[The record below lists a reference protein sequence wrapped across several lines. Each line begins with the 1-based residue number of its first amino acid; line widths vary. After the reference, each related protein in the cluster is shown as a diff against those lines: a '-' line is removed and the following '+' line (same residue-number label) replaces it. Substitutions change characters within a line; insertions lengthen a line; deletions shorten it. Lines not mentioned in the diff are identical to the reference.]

1 MSIFSINDN
10 SNYGSI
16 LSQSKANKE
25 SKENSKISF
34 ANTFLK
40 QNASKLNEIQ
50 NANSQTLAR
59 SEVLSNNNALSNNS
73 NSTNISNSSNTN
85 LSINNATKTSSPN
98 YDISSEFK
106 NSIYTLKYKQADTS
120 NIVSL
125 AYGYGVDANGYM
137 GSDFNKAA
145 GLPEDF
151 KIHKSTLDE
160 IKKAAENDPV
170 VSSTKEYLGVSEYY
184 TNIDMAETIK
194 QYYNL
199 FFNALGQ
206 SFPNDKTSFS
216 EADINSMPSGYA
228 IDGFYNGYG
237 AFKHPDAIRN
247 DDIAIKSI
255 ADYSNVLISNIYR
268 SQEQLNEANSI
279 YSDSAG
285 LISGIKPETLG
296 LSLEEIKNVSKGED
310 WQFNPDMSVYPQN
323 EYGSYSKEALF
334 MSLIKSQEGRIL
346 YSPKTTLN
354 PTIEAYNRA
363 MAKESFSGPA
373 IHLDSIMTGKSD
385 FKSFFRYW
393 AERGI
398 AEGDLYMYEN
408 NIPKESA
415 MGNWA
420 LDAEIKQAL
429 ANGWKAKPSTINSYA
444 DSIMDRLNNLIGQT
458 RV

>member
-10 SNYGSI
+10 SNYNSI
-16 LSQSKANKE
+16 LSQAKANKE

-34 ANTFLK
+34 ANAFLK

-59 SEVLSNNNALSNNS
+59 SEVL
-73 NSTNISNSSNTN
+73 NSTNTTNTSNNTN
-85 LSINNATKTSSPN
+85 FSISSKTNSPN

-106 NSIYTLKYKQADTS
+106 NSIYTLKYKQADISNTS
-120 NIVSL
+120 TNT
-125 AYGYGVDANGYM
+125 AYGYSVDKDGYM

-199 FFNALGQ
+199 FSNALGQ

-216 EADINSMPSGYA
+216 EADINSMPSGYGVSGTQWM
-228 IDGFYNGYG
+228 DF
-237 AFKHPDAIRN
+237 N
-247 DDIAIKSI
+247 DP
-255 ADYSNVLISNIYR
+255 SNRMNITGLKDFSNSLISNVYKTP
-268 SQEQLNEANSI
+268 EQAKEADDLWV
-279 YSDSAG
+279 DSGYMIDG
-285 LISGIKPETLG
+285 LLPKTLG

-323 EYGSYSKEALF
+323 EDGTYTKEALF
-334 MSLIKSQEGRIL
+334 MSFLKSQGGQPVE
-346 YSPKTTLN
+346 SPKTTLN

-363 MAKESFSGPA
+363 MAKESFSTTSVDIG
-373 IHLDSIMTGKSD
+373 DIMTGKVD
-385 FKSFFRYW
+385 FASLFKYLASKN
-393 AERGI
+393 GKL
-398 AEGDLYMYEN
+398 EGQLYMYEN

>member
-16 LSQSKANKE
+16 LSQAKANKE

-34 ANTFLK
+34 ANAFLK

-59 SEVLSNNNALSNNS
+59 SEVL
-73 NSTNISNSSNTN
+73 NSTNTTNTSNNTN
-85 LSINNATKTSSPN
+85 FSISSKTSSPN

-106 NSIYTLKYKQADTS
+106 NSIYTLKYKQVDLSTDT
-120 NIVSL
+120 
-125 AYGYGVDANGYM
+125 AYGYSVDKDGYM

-184 TNIDMAETIK
+184 TNIDMVETIK

-199 FFNALGQ
+199 FSNALGQ

-216 EADINSMPSGYA
+216 EADINSMPKGYA
-228 IDGFYNGYG
+228 ING
-237 AFKHPDAIRN
+237 
-247 DDIAIKSI
+247 IKSM
-255 ADYSNVLISNIYR
+255 DFNDPSNRMNITHLRDFSNSSITNIY
-268 SQEQLNEANSI
+268 QTPEQMKEAESLYI
-279 YSDSAG
+279 QSGS
-285 LISGIKPETLG
+285 LIDGINGHSFG

-323 EYGSYSKEALF
+323 EDGSYSKEALF
-334 MSLIKSQEGRIL
+334 MSFLKSYGSGQPVE
-346 YSPKTTLN
+346 SPKTTLN
-354 PTIEAYNRA
+354 PKVEAYNRA
-363 MAKESFSGPA
+363 MAKESFNG
-373 IHLDSIMTGKSD
+373 DSIALNDIMTGKVD
-385 FKSFFRYW
+385 FASLLKGYAQDGW
-393 AERGI
+393 
-398 AEGDLYMYEN
+398 
-408 NIPKESA
+408 
-415 MGNWA
+415 
-420 LDAEIKQAL
+420 LDAGIYAMEKGVAWQNTSIGYGGAWFDNQFNQAK
-429 ANGWKAKPSTINSYA
+429 ANGWKASSESINSYVG
-444 DSIMDRLNNLIGQT
+444 SIMDRLNNLIGQT

>member
-34 ANTFLK
+34 ANAFLK
-40 QNASKLNEIQ
+40 QNASKLSDIESK
-50 NANSQTLAR
+50 NSQTLAR
-59 SEVLSNNNALSNNS
+59 SEILSNNNALSNNS

-145 GLPEDF
+145 GLPNDF

-160 IKKAAENDPV
+160 IKKAAENEPYIADM
-170 VSSTKEYLGVSEYY
+170 KQYFGVSEYY

-199 FFNALGQ
+199 FSNALGQ

-216 EADINSMPSGYA
+216 EADINSMPKGYA
-228 IDGFYNGYG
+228 ING
-237 AFKHPDAIRN
+237 
-247 DDIAIKSI
+247 IKSM
-255 ADYSNVLISNIYR
+255 DFNDPSNRMNITHLRDFSNSSITNIYKTP
-268 SQEQLNEANSI
+268 EQAKEANEI
-279 YSDSAG
+279 WFDSGCMIKG
-285 LISGIKPETLG
+285 LSSETLG

-323 EYGSYSKEALF
+323 EDGSYSKEALF
-334 MSLIKSQEGRIL
+334 MSFLKSQGGQPIE
-346 YSPKTTLN
+346 SPKTTLN

-373 IHLDSIMTGKSD
+373 IHLDSIITGKSD

-420 LDAEIKQAL
+420 LDAEIKQAI

>member
-1 MSIFSINDN
+1 
-10 SNYGSI
+10 
-16 LSQSKANKE
+16 
-25 SKENSKISF
+25 
-34 ANTFLK
+34 
-40 QNASKLNEIQ
+40 
-50 NANSQTLAR
+50 
-59 SEVLSNNNALSNNS
+59 
-73 NSTNISNSSNTN
+73 NSTNTTNTSNNTN
-85 LSINNATKTSSPN
+85 FSISSKTSSPN

-106 NSIYTLKYKQADTS
+106 NSIYTLKYKQVDLSTDT
-120 NIVSL
+120 
-125 AYGYGVDANGYM
+125 AYGYSVDKDGYM

-145 GLPEDF
+145 GLPNDF

-160 IKKAAENDPV
+160 IKKAAENEPYIADM
-170 VSSTKEYLGVSEYY
+170 KQYFGVSEYY

-199 FFNALGQ
+199 FSNALGQ

-216 EADINSMPSGYA
+216 EADINSMPKGYA
-228 IDGFYNGYG
+228 ING
-237 AFKHPDAIRN
+237 
-247 DDIAIKSI
+247 IKSM
-255 ADYSNVLISNIYR
+255 DFNDPSNRMNITHLRDFSNSLISNVYKTP
-268 SQEQLNEANSI
+268 EQAKEADEI
-279 YSDSAG
+279 WLDSGYIIKG
-285 LISGIKPETLG
+285 LSSETLG

-323 EYGSYSKEALF
+323 EDGSYSKEALF
-334 MSLIKSQEGRIL
+334 MSFLKSQGGQPVE
-346 YSPKTTLN
+346 SPKTTLN

-429 ANGWKAKPSTINSYA
+429 ANGWKAKPSTIDSYA

>member
-1 MSIFSINDN
+1 MFSINDN
-10 SNYGSI
+10 SNYNSI
-16 LSQSKANKE
+16 LSQAKANKE

-34 ANTFLK
+34 ANAFLK

-50 NANSQTLAR
+50 NANSQTLVR
-59 SEVLSNNNALSNNS
+59 SEVLNSINTTNTSNN
-73 NSTNISNSSNTN
+73 TNFSISSKTN
-85 LSINNATKTSSPN
+85 SPN

-106 NSIYTLKYKQADTS
+106 NSIYTLKYKQADISNTS
-120 NIVSL
+120 TNT
-125 AYGYGVDANGYM
+125 AYGYSVDKDGYM
-137 GSDFNKAA
+137 GEDFNKAA

-170 VSSTKEYLGVSEYY
+170 ASSTKEYLGVSEYY

-199 FFNALGQ
+199 FSNALGQ

-216 EADINSMPSGYA
+216 EADINSMPSGYGVSGTQWM
-228 IDGFYNGYG
+228 DF
-237 AFKHPDAIRN
+237 N
-247 DDIAIKSI
+247 DP
-255 ADYSNVLISNIYR
+255 SNRMNITGLKDFSNSLISNVYKTP
-268 SQEQLNEANSI
+268 EQAKEADDLWV
-279 YSDSAG
+279 DSGYMIDG
-285 LISGIKPETLG
+285 LLPKTLG

-323 EYGSYSKEALF
+323 EDGSYSKEALF
-334 MSLIKSQEGRIL
+334 MSFLKAQNGQPVE
-346 YSPKTTLN
+346 SPKTTLN

-363 MAKESFSGPA
+363 MAKESFSTTSVDIG
-373 IHLDSIMTGKSD
+373 DIMTGKVD
-385 FKSFFRYW
+385 FASLFKYLASKN
-393 AERGI
+393 GKL
-398 AEGDLYMYEN
+398 EGQLYMYEN

-420 LDAEIKQAL
+420 LDAEIKQAI

>member
-10 SNYGSI
+10 SNYTSI
-16 LSQSKANKE
+16 LSQAKANKE

-34 ANTFLK
+34 ANAFLK
-40 QNASKLNEIQ
+40 QNASKLSDIESK
-50 NANSQTLAR
+50 NSQTLAR
-59 SEVLSNNNALSNNS
+59 SEVLSNNNALNNSS

-106 NSIYTLKYKQADTS
+106 NSIYTLKYKQADISTS
-120 NIVSL
+120 TNT
-125 AYGYGVDANGYM
+125 AYGYSVDKDGYM

-199 FFNALGQ
+199 FSNALGQ

-216 EADINSMPSGYA
+216 EADINSMPSGYGVSGTQWM
-228 IDGFYNGYG
+228 DF
-237 AFKHPDAIRN
+237 N
-247 DDIAIKSI
+247 DP
-255 ADYSNVLISNIYR
+255 SNRMNITGLKDFSNSLISNIYKTP
-268 SQEQLNEANSI
+268 EQAKEANDLWA
-279 YSDSAG
+279 DSGYMIDG
-285 LISGIKPETLG
+285 LLPKTLG

-323 EYGSYSKEALF
+323 EDGSYSKETLF
-334 MSLIKSQEGRIL
+334 MSFLKSQGGQPVESL
-346 YSPKTTLN
+346 KTTLN
-354 PTIEAYNRA
+354 PKVEAYNTA
-363 MAKESFSGPA
+363 MAKESFSTTSVDIG
-373 IHLDSIMTGKSD
+373 DIMTGKVD
-385 FKSFFRYW
+385 FASLFKYLASKN
-393 AERGI
+393 GKL
-398 AEGDLYMYEN
+398 EGQLYMYEN

-415 MGNWA
+415 IGNWA

-429 ANGWKAKPSTINSYA
+429 ANGWKASSESINSYVG
-444 DSIMDRLNNLIGQT
+444 SIMDRLNNLIGQT

>member
-16 LSQSKANKE
+16 LSQAKASKE

-34 ANTFLK
+34 ANAFLK

-50 NANSQTLAR
+50 SANSQTLAR
-59 SEVLSNNNALSNNS
+59 SEVL
-73 NSTNISNSSNTN
+73 NSTNTTNTSNNTN
-85 LSINNATKTSSPN
+85 FSISSKTSSPN

-106 NSIYTLKYKQADTS
+106 NSIYTLKYKQADLNT
-120 NIVSL
+120 NT
-125 AYGYGVDANGYM
+125 AYGYSVDKDGYM

-199 FFNALGQ
+199 FSNALGQ

-216 EADINSMPSGYA
+216 EADINSMPKGYA
-228 IDGFYNGYG
+228 ING
-237 AFKHPDAIRN
+237 
-247 DDIAIKSI
+247 IKSM
-255 ADYSNVLISNIYR
+255 DFNDPSNRMNITHLRDFSNSLISNVYKTP
-268 SQEQLNEANSI
+268 EQAKEADDLWL
-279 YSDSAG
+279 DSGCMIKG
-285 LISGIKPETLG
+285 LSSETLG

-323 EYGSYSKEALF
+323 EDGSYSKETLF
-334 MSLIKSQEGRIL
+334 MSFLKSQGGQPVESL
-346 YSPKTTLN
+346 KTTLN
-354 PTIEAYNRA
+354 PKVEAYNRA

-398 AEGDLYMYEN
+398 EEGDLYMYEN

-429 ANGWKAKPSTINSYA
+429 ANGWKASSESINSYV
-444 DSIMDRLNNLIGQT
+444 DSIMDRLNNLMGQT
-458 RV
+458 KV

>member
-16 LSQSKANKE
+16 LSQAKANKE

-34 ANTFLK
+34 ANAFLK

-59 SEVLSNNNALSNNS
+59 SEVLSNNNALNNSS

-106 NSIYTLKYKQADTS
+106 NSIYTLKYKQADISTS
-120 NIVSL
+120 TNT
-125 AYGYGVDANGYM
+125 AYGYSVDKDGYM

-160 IKKAAENDPV
+160 IKKAAENEPYIADM
-170 VSSTKEYLGVSEYY
+170 KQYFGVSEYY

-199 FFNALGQ
+199 FSNALGQ

-216 EADINSMPSGYA
+216 EADINSMPKGYA
-228 IDGFYNGYG
+228 ING
-237 AFKHPDAIRN
+237 
-247 DDIAIKSI
+247 IKSM
-255 ADYSNVLISNIYR
+255 DFNDPSNRMNITHLRDFSNSLISNVYKTP
-268 SQEQLNEANSI
+268 EQAKEADEI
-279 YSDSAG
+279 WLDSGCMIKG
-285 LISGIKPETLG
+285 LSSETLG

-323 EYGSYSKEALF
+323 EDGSYSKETLF
-334 MSLIKSQEGRIL
+334 MSFLKSQGGQPVESL
-346 YSPKTTLN
+346 KTTLN
-354 PTIEAYNRA
+354 PKVEAYNRA

-398 AEGDLYMYEN
+398 EEGDLYMYEN

-420 LDAEIKQAL
+420 LDAEIKQAI

>member
-1 MSIFSINDN
+1 
-10 SNYGSI
+10 
-16 LSQSKANKE
+16 
-25 SKENSKISF
+25 
-34 ANTFLK
+34 

-59 SEVLSNNNALSNNS
+59 SEVL
-73 NSTNISNSSNTN
+73 NSTNTTNTSNNTN
-85 LSINNATKTSSPN
+85 FSISSKTSSPN

-106 NSIYTLKYKQADTS
+106 NSIYTLKYKQVDLST
-120 NIVSL
+120 NT
-125 AYGYGVDANGYM
+125 AYGYSVDKDGYM

-199 FFNALGQ
+199 FSNALGQ

-216 EADINSMPSGYA
+216 EADINSMPSGYGVSGTQWM
-228 IDGFYNGYG
+228 DF
-237 AFKHPDAIRN
+237 N
-247 DDIAIKSI
+247 DP
-255 ADYSNVLISNIYR
+255 SNRMNITGLKDFSNSLISNIYKTP
-268 SQEQLNEANSI
+268 EQAKEANDLWA
-279 YSDSAG
+279 DSGYMIDG
-285 LISGIKPETLG
+285 LLPKTLG

-323 EYGSYSKEALF
+323 EDGSYSKETLF
-334 MSLIKSQEGRIL
+334 MSFLKSQGGQPVE
-346 YSPKTTLN
+346 SSETTLN
-354 PTIEAYNRA
+354 PKVEAYNTA
-363 MAKESFSGPA
+363 MAKESFSTTSVDIG
-373 IHLDSIMTGKSD
+373 DIMTGKVD
-385 FKSFFRYW
+385 FASLFKYLASKN
-393 AERGI
+393 GKL
-398 AEGDLYMYEN
+398 EGQLYMYEN

-415 MGNWA
+415 IGNWA

>member
-10 SNYGSI
+10 SNYNSI

-34 ANTFLK
+34 ANAFLK
-40 QNASKLNEIQ
+40 QNASKLSDIESK
-50 NANSQTLAR
+50 NSQTLAR
-59 SEVLSNNNALSNNS
+59 SEVLSNNNALNNSS

-106 NSIYTLKYKQADTS
+106 NSIYTLKYKQADISTS
-120 NIVSL
+120 TNT
-125 AYGYGVDANGYM
+125 AYGYSVDKDGYM

-160 IKKAAENDPV
+160 IKKAAENEPYIADM
-170 VSSTKEYLGVSEYY
+170 KQYFGVSEYY

-199 FFNALGQ
+199 FSNALGQ

-216 EADINSMPSGYA
+216 EADINSMPKGYA
-228 IDGFYNGYG
+228 ING
-237 AFKHPDAIRN
+237 
-247 DDIAIKSI
+247 IKSM
-255 ADYSNVLISNIYR
+255 DFNDPSNRMNITHLRDFSNSLISNVYKTP
-268 SQEQLNEANSI
+268 EQAKEADEI
-279 YSDSAG
+279 WLDSGCMIKG
-285 LISGIKPETLG
+285 LSSETLG

-323 EYGSYSKEALF
+323 EDGSYSKETLF
-334 MSLIKSQEGRIL
+334 MSFLKSQGGQPVESL
-346 YSPKTTLN
+346 KTTLN
-354 PTIEAYNRA
+354 PKVEAYNRA

-398 AEGDLYMYEN
+398 EEGDLYMYEN

-420 LDAEIKQAL
+420 LDAEIKQAI
-429 ANGWKAKPSTINSYA
+429 ANGWKTKPSTINSYA

>member
-10 SNYGSI
+10 SNYTSI
-16 LSQSKANKE
+16 LSQAKANKE

-34 ANTFLK
+34 ANAFLK

-50 NANSQTLAR
+50 SANSQTLAR
-59 SEVLSNNNALSNNS
+59 SEVL
-73 NSTNISNSSNTN
+73 NSTNTTNTSNNTN
-85 LSINNATKTSSPN
+85 FSISSKTSSPN

-106 NSIYTLKYKQADTS
+106 NSIYTLKYKQADISTS
-120 NIVSL
+120 TNT
-125 AYGYGVDANGYM
+125 AYGYSVDKDGYI

-160 IKKAAENDPV
+160 IKKAAENEPYIADM
-170 VSSTKEYLGVSEYY
+170 KQYFGVSEYY

-199 FFNALGQ
+199 FSNALGQ

-216 EADINSMPSGYA
+216 EADINSMPKGYA
-228 IDGFYNGYG
+228 ING
-237 AFKHPDAIRN
+237 
-247 DDIAIKSI
+247 IKSM
-255 ADYSNVLISNIYR
+255 DFNDPSNRMNITHLRDFSNSLISNVYKTP
-268 SQEQLNEANSI
+268 EQAKEADEI
-279 YSDSAG
+279 WLDSGCMIKG
-285 LISGIKPETLG
+285 LSSETLG

-323 EYGSYSKEALF
+323 EDGSYSKETLF
-334 MSLIKSQEGRIL
+334 MSFLKSQGGQPVESL
-346 YSPKTTLN
+346 KTTLN
-354 PTIEAYNRA
+354 PKVEAYNRA

-398 AEGDLYMYEN
+398 EEGDLYMYEN

-420 LDAEIKQAL
+420 LDAEIKQAI